1 MDIVDMALSF
11 RQVSMDV
18 STFRKQVGKRIK
30 LRRIELD
37 MKQDDLG
44 AILGV
49 PQSQISEWEIGRRA
63 MRIEQAAGIAAGLKT
78 SVAYL
83 LGEHDSHAVR
93 KSA

>member
-1 MDIVDMALSF
+1 MEIVDMALSF
-11 RQVSMDV
+11 WQAGVDIT
-18 STFRKQVGKRIK
+18 TFRKQVGKRIK

-37 MKQDDLG
+37 LKQDDLG

-63 MRIEQAAGIAAGLKT
+63 MRIEQAATIAAGLKT

-83 LGEHDSHAVR
+83 FGEQDR
-93 KSA
+93 RP